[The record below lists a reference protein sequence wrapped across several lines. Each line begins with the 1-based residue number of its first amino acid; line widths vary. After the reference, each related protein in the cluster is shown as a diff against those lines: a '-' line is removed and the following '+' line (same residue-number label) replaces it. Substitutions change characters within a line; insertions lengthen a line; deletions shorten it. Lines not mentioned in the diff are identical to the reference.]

1 MQENLARL
9 QEEAMCLPASER
21 ARLAHTLIASL
32 EAGED
37 IDAEEAWLAEAER
50 RYQAYREGKT
60 KARSASEVFEQ
71 ARSKLT
77 KAC

>member
-21 ARLAHTLIASL
+21 ARLAHCLIASL

-37 IDAEEAWLAEAER
+37 VDAEEAWLAEAER

-60 KARSASEVFEQ
+60 KAKPASEVFEQ

-77 KAC
+77 